1 MPTGHPSPSLFGTK
15 GSQRTESLLTE
26 SKTASLNFPCAAGA
40 RLMQQK
46 SDNQLALFIRD
57 EQSGRLA
64 FNAQALR
71 ALGVD
76 PAEARDRGYS
86 ITNVDEFQ
94 PDLAA

>member
-1 MPTGHPSPSLFGTK
+1 MAPIPGRCR
-15 GSQRTESLLTE
+15 RTSGIAISRTRP
-26 SKTASLNFPCAAGA
+26 A
-40 RLMQQK
+40 K
-46 SDNQLALFIRD
+46 SDDQLALFIRD

>member
-1 MPTGHPSPSLFGTK
+1 
-15 GSQRTESLLTE
+15 
-26 SKTASLNFPCAAGA
+26 
-40 RLMQQK
+40 MQKK

-76 PAEARDRGYS
+76 PAEARETDVTIGVMHAQCLKETTCNNASLLFCKLFHREPLSDTVSLQARGRA
-86 ITNVDEFQ
+86 N
-94 PDLAA
+94 LRR

>member
-26 SKTASLNFPCAAGA
+26 SKIASLNFSCAAGA
-40 RLMQQK
+40 RLMQKK

-57 EQSGRLA
+57 ERSGRLA

-76 PAEARDRGYS
+76 HSRSARPGILNHKR
-86 ITNVDEFQ
+86 
-94 PDLAA
+94 

>member
-1 MPTGHPSPSLFGTK
+1 
-15 GSQRTESLLTE
+15 
-26 SKTASLNFPCAAGA
+26 
-40 RLMQQK
+40 MQKK
-46 SDNQLALFIRD
+46 SNNQLALFIRD